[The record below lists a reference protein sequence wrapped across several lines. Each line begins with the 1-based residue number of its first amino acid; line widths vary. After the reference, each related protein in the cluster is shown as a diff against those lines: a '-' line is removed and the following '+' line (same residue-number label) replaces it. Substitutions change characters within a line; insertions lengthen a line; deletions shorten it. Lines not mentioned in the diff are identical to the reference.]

1 MLQAILP
8 IVAILAAYIVG
19 SIPTGYWLAKMLK
32 GIDIRTVGSGSTGAT
47 NVWRCV
53 GKGAGI
59 AVFVIDVLKGYAPV
73 AAAIYLESTVP
84 EGAQFGGSW
93 HPLPAICA
101 LITLVGHSKSIFLGF
116 QGGKSA
122 ATGLGTIVALNPIAS
137 LCTFAVWITIVVT
150 TRIVSIA
157 SIIGV
162 AANALFLYLFHSPP
176 SYVVYGVCAFIYI
189 TWRHKSNIKRLME
202 GTEQRLGEKPK
213 NFTEETTTHETAD
226 SHASQSQATVSQQ
239 PES

>member
-1 MLQAILP
+1 MLETILL
-8 IVAILAAYIVG
+8 ILATYLIGA
-19 SIPTGYWLAKMLK
+19 IPTGYWIGKALK
-32 GIDIRTVGSGSTGAT
+32 GIDIRTCGSGSTGAT

-53 GKGAGI
+53 GKGAGV

-73 AAAIYLESTVP
+73 ALAIYLQSISAAANLGTD
-84 EGAQFGGSW
+84 W
-93 HPLPAICA
+93 KPLPAICA
-101 LITLVGHSKSIFLGF
+101 LVTLIGHSKSIFLGF

-122 ATGLGTIVALNPIAS
+122 ATGLGTIVALNPVAS
-137 LCTFAVWITIVVT
+137 LCTFAVWITLVLT

-162 AANALFLYLFHSPP
+162 AANAVFLYLFHSPP

-189 TWRHKSNIKRLME
+189 TWRHKSNIKRLIE

-213 NFTEETTTHETAD
+213 DFTGGSTTNGTAD
-226 SHASQSQATVSQQ
+226 SHATQGQTPVSQQ